1 MTVELKGK
9 KVLFFCPKFFG
20 YEVAIEQELEKLGA
34 EVCFRSAQAI
44 EHAWAKALQ
53 RLSPTLGWFFSDKKY
68 NGWLDTESP
77 DHCDIIFIVKG
88 EALSPKFLKSL
99 RAKYPEAKVILYMFD
114 SMKNY
119 KKMETKFCFIDE
131 IFTFDP
137 TDSNEIDFVRYRPL
151 FFIDKYLSTD
161 QSQIGNNLFFIGTLN
176 GDRPTV
182 VSKLAE
188 AIPSEINFD
197 YWLFVRSRLEIRL
210 RKLFDSALNKLD
222 PSRLINTPMSHK
234 TISEHYINCCAV
246 LDIEHP
252 NQTGLTMRTFEVLA
266 SGKRL
271 ITTNKSILH
280 HDFYDPKRICVIDR
294 NNPFI
299 PADFF
304 NSVIEPLP
312 ESFISRYSL
321 SGWLS
326 DILDVDA

>member
-1 MTVELKGK
+1 MNNALKGK
-9 KVLFFCPKFFG
+9 KIIFFCPKFFG
-20 YEVAIEQELEKLGA
+20 YEVAIQQELENRGA
-34 EVCFRSAQAI
+34 QVCFRSAQAI
-44 EHAWAKALQ
+44 EHAWVKGLQ
-53 RLSPTLGWFFSDKKY
+53 RLSPTLGWSFSDKKY
-68 NGWLDTESP
+68 NEWLDTESP

-88 EALSPKFLKSL
+88 EALSPKFIKSL
-99 RAKYPEAKVILYMFD
+99 RGKYPDAKVILYMFD
-114 SMKNY
+114 SIKNY

-131 IFTFDP
+131 IFSFDP
-137 TDSNEIDFVRYRPL
+137 TDSTELEFIRYRPL
-151 FFIDKYLSTD
+151 FFLDKYLSKEKSHT
-161 QSQIGNNLFFIGTLN
+161 GKNLFFVGTLN

-182 VSKLAE
+182 VSRLAE
-188 AIPSEINFD
+188 TLPSEINFD

-210 RKLFDSALNKLD
+210 RKMFDSSLNKLET
-222 PSRLINTPMSHK
+222 SRLIDMPMSHE

-271 ITTNKSILH
+271 ITTNKSIAH
-280 HDFYDPKRICVIDR
+280 HDFYDPTRICIIDR
-294 NNPFI
+294 NNPYV

-304 NSVIEPLP
+304 NSLLEPLP

-326 DILDVDA
+326 DIFSIKV